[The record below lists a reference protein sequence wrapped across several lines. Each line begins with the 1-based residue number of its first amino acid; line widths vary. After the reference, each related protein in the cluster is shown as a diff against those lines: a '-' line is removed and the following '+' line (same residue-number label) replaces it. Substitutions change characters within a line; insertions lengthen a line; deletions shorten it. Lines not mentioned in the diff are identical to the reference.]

1 LEKNYNLEVEV
12 TADIID
18 YLGRFGNGI
27 IVLLNISIDDEYSE
41 AVLFYNNDTIALT
54 VSESVEDAL
63 GSTIEEWEG
72 YREMLE
78 FLFSR
83 LVPSSE
89 LYNSL
94 DEFDLERYLSPP
106 KSKFIDG
113 RIDESNIV
121 YGTQSNL

>member
-1 LEKNYNLEVEV
+1 MEKNYNLEVEV
-12 TADIID
+12 TVDIID

-78 FLFSR
+78 FLFSK

-94 DEFDLERYLSPP
+94 DEFNLERYLSPP

-113 RIDESNIV
+113 RIDESSIV

>member
-113 RIDESNIV
+113 RIDESSIV

>member
-12 TADIID
+12 TVDIID

-78 FLFSR
+78 FLFSK

-94 DEFDLERYLSPP
+94 DEFNLERYLSPP

-113 RIDESNIV
+113 RIDESSIV

>member
-1 LEKNYNLEVEV
+1 MELTV
-12 TADIID
+12 DIID

-27 IVLLNISIDDEYSE
+27 MVLLNISIDEEYTE
-41 AVLFYNNDTIALT
+41 AVLFYNNETIALT
-54 VSESVEDAL
+54 VAQSVEEIL

-83 LVPSSE
+83 LVPCSE
-89 LYNSL
+89 IYNSL
-94 DEFDLERYLSPP
+94 DEFDLEKYLTPP

-113 RIDESNIV
+113 RIDESTIV
-121 YGTQSNL
+121 YATQSNL

>member
-78 FLFSR
+78 FLFSK

-113 RIDESNIV
+113 RIDESSIV

>member
-12 TADIID
+12 TVDIID

-78 FLFSR
+78 FLFSK

-113 RIDESNIV
+113 SIDESSIV

>member
-12 TADIID
+12 TVDIID

-78 FLFSR
+78 FLFSK

-113 RIDESNIV
+113 RIDESSIV

>member
-1 LEKNYNLEVEV
+1 MEKNYNLEVEV

>member
-1 LEKNYNLEVEV
+1 MEKNYNLEVEV

-113 RIDESNIV
+113 RIDESSIV

>member
-1 LEKNYNLEVEV
+1 MEKNYNLEVEV

-94 DEFDLERYLSPP
+94 YEFDLERYLSPP

-113 RIDESNIV
+113 RIDESSIV

>member
-1 LEKNYNLEVEV
+1 
-12 TADIID
+12 
-18 YLGRFGNGI
+18 
-27 IVLLNISIDDEYSE
+27 LNISIDDEYSE

-78 FLFSR
+78 FLFSK

-113 RIDESNIV
+113 RIDESSIV

>member
-1 LEKNYNLEVEV
+1 MEKNYNLEVEV
-12 TADIID
+12 TVDIID

-78 FLFSR
+78 FLFSK

-113 RIDESNIV
+113 RIDESSIV